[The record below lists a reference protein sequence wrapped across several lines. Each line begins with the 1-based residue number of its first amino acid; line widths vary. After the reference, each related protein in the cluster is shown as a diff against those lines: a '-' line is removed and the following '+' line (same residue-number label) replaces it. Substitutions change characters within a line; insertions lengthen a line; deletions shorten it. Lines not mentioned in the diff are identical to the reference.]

1 MIQWMEQ
8 LSYKYRLREL
18 GLFSP
23 EKRSLWED
31 PIAALQYLKGNKK
44 EEDRLFSRVCCDR
57 TRGNGFKLKKMRF
70 SLDIKKF
77 LTVRVVMHW
86 YRLPKEVTDA
96 PSLETFKL
104 RLDGALSS

>member
-44 EEDRLFSRVCCDR
+44 EEDRFLSRVYCDR
-57 TRGNGFKLKKMRF
+57 AIGNGFNLKEGRF
-70 SLDIKKF
+70 SLDIRKKF
-77 LTVRVVMHW
+77 FFLQ
-86 YRLPKEVTDA
+86 
-96 PSLETFKL
+96 S
-104 RLDGALSS
+104 GC